1 MAGVKEF
8 EAWDETYKHRNHN
21 KKDRQVLMVHE
32 VAEKGDNI
40 TEPEPWT
47 WVRAQGKGRVFY
59 TASGH
64 DERGVEAVGFPPV
77 AEGGDPVVGGRCE
90 EAVV

>member
-1 MAGVKEF
+1 
-8 EAWDETYKHRNHN
+8 
-21 KKDRQVLMVHE
+21 MVRE

-64 DERGVEAVGFPPV
+64 DERGWKQPAFHQLLKAGILWSVRDARKQSYE
-77 AEGGDPVVGGRCE
+77 
-90 EAVV
+90 